1 MCWCF
6 YLLFFPVQSLSCA
19 LKWSIDSI
27 SMEIM
32 PKFWTDKRS
41 HCEITMLL
49 HMVRISN
56 AFVRYHSFL
65 ICISA
70 HSSVFFY
77 SIASISFL
85 CGYSFWIVHFYL
97 REKKTVAI
105 LTFEFFVFVI
115 RFAWKVWWLVTNHK
129 KCVYTRKIEIYRK
142 LIAIWQRTLLFK
154 LRHKVHFNK
163 MPAGNVRLNW
173 MAFSWRTKFHS
184 QFSFAR
190 IISTVRSVFIL
201 T

>member
-1 MCWCF
+1 MF
-6 YLLFFPVQSLSCA
+6 LLAFFPVQSLSCA

-41 HCEITMLL
+41 HCEIAMLL

-70 HSSVFFY
+70 HLSVFF
-77 SIASISFL
+77 IQLHLFL
-85 CGYSFWIVHFYL
+85 FYVGTL
-97 REKKTVAI
+97 FGLFIFICEKKNCCDFDI
-105 LTFEFFVFVI
+105 WIFCFVI

-142 LIAIWQRTLLFK
+142 LIAIW
-154 LRHKVHFNK
+154 
-163 MPAGNVRLNW
+163 
-173 MAFSWRTKFHS
+173 
-184 QFSFAR
+184 
-190 IISTVRSVFIL
+190 
-201 T
+201 